1 MINFVLNY
9 LCRKTRKSLDTGLKF
24 RRLPLHFY
32 CLIALTLSG
41 TAEQRKTA
49 FFRIVGT

>member
-1 MINFVLNY
+1 MVNLMLNY
-9 LCRKTRKSLDTGLKF
+9 LCRETCESLDTGLKF
-24 RRLPLHFY
+24 SRLPLHFY